1 MENVDFDRLTLLIN
15 QTKTNS
21 FKSKRDALIFK
32 LVYYCGLRPKDIPM
46 LRSENFR
53 KYFFISSTKN
63 FPLSLLNAVTTNNR
77 KYAIPRNTHAQF
89 QEYKTHWEKI
99 RRSPNSF
106 LFPPYANA
114 SQIEWTFPLT
124 HRGADYI
131 LRANSL
137 CSSTDIQTIEALR
150 ILGLRR
156 MAAKSICVY
165 EIASRTGYKSGK
177 ALSRLF
183 LKWGVPHLKSQNGP
197 ANERREKSME
207 KRWYV
212 NRSKL

>member
-1 MENVDFDRLTLLIN
+1 
-15 QTKTNS
+15 
-21 FKSKRDALIFK
+21 
-32 LVYYCGLRPKDIPM
+32 M
-46 LRSENFR
+46 LRSENIGQ
-53 KYFFISSTKN
+53 YIFISNRKA
-63 FPLSLLNAVTTNNR
+63 FPISLLNAVITNHR
-77 KYAIPRNTHAQF
+77 KYAIPRNTYVQI
-89 QEYKTHWEKI
+89 QEYKTHWKKI

-106 LFPPYANA
+106 LFPPYLNA

-124 HRGADYI
+124 SRGADDI
-131 LRANSL
+131 LRASSL
-137 CSSTDIQTIEALR
+137 CSSTGIRTLEALR

-156 MAAKSICVY
+156 MAAKDVCVY

-177 ALSRLF
+177 ALARLF
-183 LKWGVPHLKSQNGP
+183 SNWDVLHEKSPNGP